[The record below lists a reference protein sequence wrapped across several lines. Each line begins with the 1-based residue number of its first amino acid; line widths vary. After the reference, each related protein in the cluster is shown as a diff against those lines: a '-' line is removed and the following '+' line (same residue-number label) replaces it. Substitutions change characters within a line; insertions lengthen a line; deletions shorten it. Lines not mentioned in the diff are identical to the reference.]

1 MSANDTTTDDVGS
14 WMTVLA
20 RNWWV
25 VAGLIVLGAVV
36 GALITLASPKEYTAT
51 SSVYIGQTTDANGN
65 PMAGL
70 NSNVKASTQLV
81 SSQAVLGEAAKRAGM
96 GITAG
101 RLRREVTVE
110 TPSQTIKTTTS
121 AVNIV
126 VISVTDTKKVRATAA
141 ANALAA
147 VLLERI
153 GGGVDE
159 KITLLE
165 AQLAQNKK
173 ALASSVARSNAAQR
187 GLVAIAHGGGT
198 AGEKAAAAAP
208 YVAIVQAAATDQAA
222 IESSIQRTE
231 LLVLTA
237 RQVEQPRL
245 LHEAALPDS
254 PSGPD
259 MKLNVAAGALAGLV
273 IGFFVAFA
281 RQRFAG
287 RGAPQEAAGA

>member
-1 MSANDTTTDDVGS
+1 MSANDSTTNDVGS

-25 VAGLIVLGAVV
+25 VAAFVVLGVV
-36 GALITLASPKEYTAT
+36 AGALLTLATPKEYTAT

-70 NSNVKASTQLV
+70 NSNVKASTQLI
-81 SSQAVLGEAAKRAGM
+81 SSQVVLAEAARRAGM

-126 VISVTDTKKVRATAA
+126 VISVTDTKKVRAAAA
-141 ANALAA
+141 ANALAE

-153 GGGVDE
+153 GGGVGE

-165 AQLAQNKK
+165 TQLTQSKK
-173 ALASSVARSNAAQR
+173 ALAASVARSDAAQR
-187 GLVAIAHGGGT
+187 GLVAIANGSGS
-198 AGEKAAAAAP
+198 AGEKAAASAP
-208 YVAIVQAAATDQAA
+208 YVAIVQAAASDQEA
-222 IESSIQRTE
+222 IQSILQKNE
-231 LLVLTA
+231 LILLTA
-237 RQVEQPRL
+237 KQVEQPRI
-245 LHEAALPDS
+245 LHEAGIPDS

-259 MKLNVAAGALAGLV
+259 MKLNLAAGALAGLV

-281 RQRFAG
+281 RQRLAG
-287 RGAPQEAAGA
+287 RGAPEKAQGA

>member
-1 MSANDTTTDDVGS
+1 MSADDSTTNDVGS
-14 WMTVLA
+14 WMTILA

-25 VAGLIVLGAVV
+25 VVGFIVLGAIA
-36 GALITLASPKEYTAT
+36 GALLTLASPKEYTAT

-70 NSNVKASTQLV
+70 NSNVKASTQLI

-96 GITAG
+96 GVTAG
-101 RLRREVTVE
+101 LLRREVTVE

-126 VISVTDTKKVRATAA
+126 VINVTDTKKVRATAA
-141 ANALAA
+141 ANALAQ

-153 GGGVDE
+153 GGGVDQ

-165 AQLAQNKK
+165 AQLAQGKT

-208 YVAIVQAAATDQAA
+208 YVAIVQAAATEQEA
-222 IESSIQRTE
+222 IQSSFQKNE
-231 LLVLTA
+231 LVLLTA
-237 RQVEQPRL
+237 KQVEQPRI
-245 LHEAALPDS
+245 LHEAAVPDS

-259 MKLNVAAGALAGLV
+259 AKLNVAAGALAGLV

-281 RQRFAG
+281 RQRLAG
-287 RGAPQEAAGA
+287 RGAREASAGA